1 VATAIGNLVVRLGA
15 MTAPFDRKMNAS
27 RGTLGR
33 FGAAAGMATGK
44 LMAMAGVATGAVGTA
59 AMGMLVRGQMSAI
72 DTAAKLSDRL
82 GIATERLAGLR
93 HAAELT
99 GAGADTLDAG
109 LTTMAKRL
117 GEAARGA
124 GAAKP
129 ALEAMGLDAAELG
142 AMRPADAFYEIA
154 EAISKIPEPSKRAA
168 AAANIFSKGN
178 MNLINTLALGKSG
191 LVAAQREAEKLGLTF
206 SRVDAAKV
214 EAANDAMYKMK
225 AAFSG
230 IWRQLAIKIAPA
242 IEAVANKLTEWFPV
256 MTRVGRVYVAY
267 VKSWIGWIRAFGQ
280 SVIDAVRPAFAWV
293 ANSLS
298 PVANAFRSAFQ
309 AIVKNVDVMLGSW
322 EGFRGAVVQYVVQYT
337 QQTTLSVMALW
348 EHVSSWFK
356 IKLEQLKGFFVDMW
370 QGASQGLV
378 KHTMPAFSRLFIWL
392 QKKFTEARGEKWLLT
407 PEEEQRT
414 ILSEQ
419 KAALAKLTAI
429 RTQNEKDT
437 NDKIAALR
445 TAHDKKMA
453 AIGQASLDATRD
465 WEQRMGKLP
474 ILSDKLR
481 AAWEGAAKAE
491 IAMAPRL
498 AVAGGPGDVAVP
510 QQGSRYPEALDKGS
524 VEAWSR
530 ILSQMRPKQEKD
542 EEKIAKNTTIANAL
556 LTSIREA
563 ILDTASE
570 TMEVEDG

>member
-1 VATAIGNLVVRLGA
+1 
-15 MTAPFDRKMNAS
+15 
-27 RGTLGR
+27 
-33 FGAAAGMATGK
+33 MATGK

-214 EAANDAMYKMK
+214 EAANDATYKMK

-256 MTRVGRVYVAY
+256 MTRVGRVWVAY

-322 EGFRGAVVQYVVQYT
+322 EGFRGAVVQYA
-337 QQTTLSVMALW
+337 QQATLSVMALW
-348 EHVSSWFK
+348 ERVSSWFK

-392 QKKFTEARGEKWLLT
+392 QKKFGRAPARGSSSTPCRRSAGCLSGCRRSSRRLEARNGC
-407 PEEEQRT
+407 
-414 ILSEQ
+414 
-419 KAALAKLTAI
+419 
-429 RTQNEKDT
+429 
-437 NDKIAALR
+437 
-445 TAHDKKMA
+445 
-453 AIGQASLDATRD
+453 
-465 WEQRMGKLP
+465 
-474 ILSDKLR
+474 
-481 AAWEGAAKAE
+481 
-491 IAMAPRL
+491 
-498 AVAGGPGDVAVP
+498 
-510 QQGSRYPEALDKGS
+510 
-524 VEAWSR
+524 
-530 ILSQMRPKQEKD
+530 
-542 EEKIAKNTTIANAL
+542 
-556 LTSIREA
+556 
-563 ILDTASE
+563 
-570 TMEVEDG
+570 